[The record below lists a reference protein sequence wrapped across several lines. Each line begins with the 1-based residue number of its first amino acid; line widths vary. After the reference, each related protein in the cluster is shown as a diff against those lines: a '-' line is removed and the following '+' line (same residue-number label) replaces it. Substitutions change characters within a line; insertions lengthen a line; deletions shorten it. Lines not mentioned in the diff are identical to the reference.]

1 MVVIRLSRGGSNK
14 SPFYHIV
21 AADRRFARDGRY
33 LERLGRFNPIARG
46 QEKRLEI
53 VSERVNHWVKM
64 GAQPSPRVKFLLAE
78 FAKLGASEPV
88 AAPRKSELKKLQQ
101 EAAEKAAFAAK
112 QKAAAE
118 EKAAAKAEAAADA
131 EKPAE

>member
-53 VSERVNHWVKM
+53 VSERVDHWVKM
-64 GAQPSPRVKFLLAE
+64 GAQPSDRVKFLLAE
-78 FAKLGASEPV
+78 ATKEVV

-101 EAAEKAAFAAK
+101 EAAQKAAFAAK
-112 QKAAAE
+112 QKAEAE
-118 EKAAAKAEAAADA
+118 EKAAAKAAAAEEA
-131 EKPAE
+131 EKPTE

>member
-33 LERLGRFNPIARG
+33 LERLGRFNPLARG

-53 VSERVNHWVKM
+53 VSERVDHWVKM
-64 GAQPSPRVKFLLAE
+64 GAQASDRVKFLLSE
-78 FAKLGASEPV
+78 FTRTDVV
-88 AAPRKSELKKLQQ
+88 AAPRKSELKKAQQ
-101 EAAEKAAFAAK
+101 EAAQKAAFAAK
-112 QKAAAE
+112 QKAEAE
-118 EKAAAKAEAAADA
+118 EKAAAKAAAA
-131 EKPAE
+131 EKPAEE